1 MNMTEKV
8 LNSIYRAVDDVNSQ
22 IDSKMQLDKSP
33 QTVLF
38 GQSSRLDSFGLVTLV
53 VAVEQNIQ
61 EDFGQAVT
69 IADEKAFSRKSSPF
83 RTIGTLAEYIS
94 TLLKEKA

>member
-1 MNMTEKV
+1 MDMTEKV
-8 LNSIYRAVDDVNSQ
+8 LSAIYRAVDDVNSQ
-22 IDSKMQLDKSP
+22 ADAATQMDKSP

-38 GQSSRLDSFGLVTLV
+38 GQSSQLDSFGLVTLI

-61 EDFGQAVT
+61 EDFGKAVT
-69 IADEKAFSRKSSPF
+69 IADEKAFSQKNSPF

-94 TLLKEKA
+94 TLLKENE